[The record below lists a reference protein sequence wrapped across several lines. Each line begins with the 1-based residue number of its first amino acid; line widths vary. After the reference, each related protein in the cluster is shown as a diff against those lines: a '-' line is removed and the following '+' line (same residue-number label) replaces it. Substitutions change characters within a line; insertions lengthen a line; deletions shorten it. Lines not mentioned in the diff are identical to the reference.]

1 MEGNLSMTILE
12 STGIGGPLCRAQLW
26 ASEHLNSPDYA
37 FDPRLAV
44 AGLLS
49 HALNAAWKTT
59 AARASQGA
67 RFAHRVTA
75 ADTMVAAGG
84 R

>member
-1 MEGNLSMTILE
+1 MTILE
-12 STGIGGPLCRAQLW
+12 STGIGGPLWRAQLW
-26 ASEHLNSPDYA
+26 ASEHMSSPAYA
-37 FDPRLAV
+37 FDPRLA
-44 AGLLS
+44 AAELLS
-49 HALNAAWKTT
+49 HALNAAWKNT

-67 RFAHRVTA
+67 RFAQHVTA

>member
-1 MEGNLSMTILE
+1 MTILE
-12 STGIGGPLCRAQLW
+12 NTGISGPLWRAQIW
-26 ASEHLNSPDYA
+26 ASDHLHSPAYA
-37 FDPRLAV
+37 LDPRLAV

-49 HALNAAWKTT
+49 QALNAAWKNT

-67 RFAHRVTA
+67 RFARRVTA

>member
-1 MEGNLSMTILE
+1 MTILCN
-12 STGIGGPLCRAQLW
+12 SGFGAPLWRAQIW
-26 ASEHLNSPDYA
+26 ANEHLNSSPYA

-44 AGLLS
+44 VGLLS
-49 HALNAAWKTT
+49 QALNAAWKNT

>member
-1 MEGNLSMTILE
+1 MTILDN
-12 STGIGGPLCRAQLW
+12 TGISGPLWRAQFW
-26 ASEHLNSPDYA
+26 ASEHLTSPSYA

-44 AGLLS
+44 VGLLS
-49 HALNAAWKTT
+49 IALNAAWKNT
-59 AARASQGA
+59 ATRASQGA
-67 RFAHRVTA
+67 RFAQRVTT

>member
-1 MEGNLSMTILE
+1 MEGNLAMTILE
-12 STGIGGPLCRAQLW
+12 STGIGGPLWRAHLW
-26 ASEHLNSPDYA
+26 ASEHMSSPGCS
-37 FDPRLAV
+37 FDPRLA
-44 AGLLS
+44 AAELLS

-67 RFAHRVTA
+67 RFAQRVTA

>member
-1 MEGNLSMTILE
+1 MTILE
-12 STGIGGPLCRAQLW
+12 NTPMSGPLWRAQIW

-44 AGLLS
+44 ADLLS
-49 HALNAAWKTT
+49 QALNAAWKTT
-59 AARASQGA
+59 ATRAAQGA

>member
-1 MEGNLSMTILE
+1 MTILE
-12 STGIGGPLCRAQLW
+12 NTGIGGPLWRAQIW
-26 ASEHLNSPDYA
+26 ASEHLNSPEYA

-49 HALNAAWKTT
+49 HALNAAWKNT
-59 AARASQGA
+59 AARAAQGA
-67 RFAHRVTA
+67 QFAHRVAA

-84 R
+84 G